1 MEHRMSD
8 RTAKWGLLVAL
19 AAAAL
24 VGALGGEWYH
34 HLSVKPVALPTLLF
48 EVLEVVL
55 VVGCVVIGTLVVLH
69 VRVPEMVVAAAAML
83 AVLLTG
89 ELYLGVGPIALRTL
103 LLEVLE
109 VILVVGGAIAF
120 ALLALRV
127 SGTSWRSSSRNR
139 ASD

>member
-1 MEHRMSD
+1 MSD
-8 RTAKWGLLVAL
+8 RIAKWGLLVAVV
-19 AAAAL
+19 AAAL
-24 VGALGGEWYH
+24 AVALGGELYH

-55 VVGCVVIGTLVVLH
+55 LVGCVVTGTLVVLH
-69 VRVPEMVVAAAAML
+69 VRVPQMVVAAAAML

-127 SGTSWRSSSRNR
+127 SSTSWRSSSRNR
-139 ASD
+139 GF